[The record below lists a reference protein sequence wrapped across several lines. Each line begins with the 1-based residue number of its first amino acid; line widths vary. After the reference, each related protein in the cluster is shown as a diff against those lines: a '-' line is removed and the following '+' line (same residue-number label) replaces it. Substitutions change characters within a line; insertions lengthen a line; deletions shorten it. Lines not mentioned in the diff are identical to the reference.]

1 MLPGPRHHR
10 MRQLFSTETAP
21 AHTIAEINR
30 VPIQTRQQ
38 FRKADPQSLLPA
50 TFVSHS
56 LWLAAAPH
64 VHRDYS
70 WRYPTLDH
78 LFRRDCLVNDS
89 DFLDAVRFLRMARP
103 SCALYLAPVPME
115 LRLVMASDTMP
126 F

>member
-1 MLPGPRHHR
+1 
-10 MRQLFSTETAP
+10 
-21 AHTIAEINR
+21 

-38 FRKADPQSLLPA
+38 ISKSRPQSLLPA

-56 LWLAAAPH
+56 LWLAAGTPC

-78 LFRRDCLVNDS
+78 LFRRDCMVNDS

-115 LRLVMASDTMP
+115 LRLVMALATMP